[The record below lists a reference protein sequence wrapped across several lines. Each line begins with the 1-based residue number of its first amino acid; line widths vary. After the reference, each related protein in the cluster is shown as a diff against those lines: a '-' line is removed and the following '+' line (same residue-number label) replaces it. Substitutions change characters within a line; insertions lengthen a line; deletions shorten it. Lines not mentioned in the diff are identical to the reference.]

1 MITYDQ
7 IVRTYS
13 QFPPP
18 RVHLPVD
25 YVAPIS
31 EAIQEF
37 RHKVHAK
44 EIVWV
49 LCREEFMPETD
60 LRGFCLWMARQV
72 ATLIVDARYLHAIE
86 IARRYLKGDATE
98 EELTEVRDELHNI
111 YAYYDGKIRVS
122 GSVEDVLARVV
133 NQLVSVKPFP
143 YSAACDIGYYLRG
156 TPLGDSPWST
166 ALVAK
171 LLAYFESRERGEAF
185 EWWEYI

>member
-18 RVHLPVD
+18 QVHLPVD
-25 YVAPIS
+25 YAAPIS

-37 RHKVHAK
+37 RYKVHAK

-49 LCREEFMPETD
+49 LCREEFMPEAD

-111 YAYYDGKIRVS
+111 YAHDSRVS

-133 NQLVSVKPFP
+133 NQLVSVAPFP

-156 TPLGDSPWST
+156 TPLGDAPWST
-166 ALVAK
+166 ALVAI
-171 LLAYFESRERGEAF
+171 LLAYFEARERGEAF
-185 EWWEYI
+185 EW